1 MGRAPREHRQIG
13 WFHVMNRGAGRRD
26 IFTNDTDRVAF
37 GAALGE
43 ACELHGVEV
52 HAYCLMPNHFHLI
65 VNCPDGNL
73 STMMQWLQAVVTR
86 RFNRRHGS
94 DGPILRG
101 RFRSKEIDTD
111 TYLVAATHYV
121 HLNPAVLSG
130 SRAVESYRWSSLRT
144 YLGHRVAPSWMRTDV
159 VLGLHGDDRASFVE
173 AMVRP
178 LTEIDP
184 VLLEILAEFA
194 VEEFAEDVAPAPRL
208 ARTVLLAAV
217 DQSRST
223 APALLDHLVASGT
236 ADVGRALRRA
246 RARVGAEPGLRLA
259 VDRLLARPRSV

>member
-1 MGRAPREHRQIG
+1 MGRALRQHRQVG

-26 IFTNDTDRVAF
+26 IFTSDADRVGF

-43 ACELHGVEV
+43 ACERHDIEV
-52 HAYCLMPNHFHLI
+52 HAYCLMPNHFHL
-65 VNCPDGNL
+65 VVHCPDGNL

-86 RFNRRHGS
+86 RFNRRHGN

-111 TYLVAATHYV
+111 AYLVAATHYV

-130 SRAVESYRWSSLRT
+130 RRAVESYRWSSLRT
-144 YLGHRVAPSWMRTDV
+144 YLGHRAAPSWLRTDV
-159 VLGLHGDDRASFVE
+159 VLGLHGDDRAAFVA

-178 LTEIDP
+178 LGELDP

-194 VEEFAEDVAPAPRL
+194 VEEFADELVPAPRL
-208 ARTVLLAAV
+208 ARTVLLAVA
-217 DQSRST
+217 DELGTT
-223 APALLDHLVASGT
+223 APALLEHLASGRSDT
-236 ADVGRALRRA
+236 VQRALRRA
-246 RARVGAEPGLRLA
+246 RGRVVAEPGLRFPRK
-259 VDRLLARPRSV
+259 VFLLAG